1 MQLTYEIVEIFIFP
15 WPVTKVAKT
24 LFSVVEGETEI
35 IFHILLIII
44 SLTQYKGHNERPSVL
59 LGLHE
64 FLESP

>member
-1 MQLTYEIVEIFIFP
+1 MQLYEIVEILIFP

-35 IFHILLIII
+35 IFHILLIVI
-44 SLTQYKGHNERPSVL
+44 LTQYKGHNERPSVL